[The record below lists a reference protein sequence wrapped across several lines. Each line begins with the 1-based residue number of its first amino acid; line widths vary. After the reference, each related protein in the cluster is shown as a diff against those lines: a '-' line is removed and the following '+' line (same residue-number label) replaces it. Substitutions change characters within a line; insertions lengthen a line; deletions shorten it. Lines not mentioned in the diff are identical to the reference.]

1 MTFFRALHW
10 VITTVALLA
19 VAGGLTGIAAA
30 QGQGRHVL
38 RIEVEGIINPVVD
51 RFIARAVERAEERE
65 AELLVIRLDT
75 PGGLL
80 GSTRNIVE
88 HLLNAEVP
96 TAVYVAP
103 RGAFAASAGTFITAA
118 GTFAVMSPGTN
129 FGAASPVGGGGE
141 ELPETLKDKVTNDAA
156 ALMRS
161 IADERGRNGEK
172 LEETV
177 RQATAYT
184 AEEAV
189 ELNMI
194 DFVAKDLADLL
205 EQLHG
210 REAITPA
217 GTVIMNTRDAEVRE
231 LRMSLVERMLVF
243 LSDPNISFLL
253 LSMGS
258 LGILVELLNPG
269 LVAPGVVG
277 AILLILA
284 FVTFGNLPV
293 NWAGAALILLA
304 VALTVLEVY
313 VVGFGVLGVGAI
325 ISFVLGGFLLFFHTG
340 APSPTMPSVR
350 VSLWVLLPT
359 AAVLGG
365 GGAWA
370 LTTIIRS
377 RGGEPEQG
385 MAGLVGQLAEV
396 ATDLAPRG
404 TVHLENQLWTA
415 VVEGS
420 DRIDAG
426 ETVQVVE
433 VEGIIL
439 TVARPDKS
447 QLPMPEGS

>member
-1 MTFFRALHW
+1 MTFFRTLRWAIIVLS
-10 VITTVALLA
+10 LLA
-19 VAGGLTGIAAA
+19 MAGGLTGVAVA

-38 RIEVEGIINPVVD
+38 RIEVEGIISPVVD
-51 RFIARAVERAEERE
+51 RFIGRAVERAEEKE

-96 TAVYVAP
+96 TAVFVAP

-118 GTFAVMSPGTN
+118 GTFAVMAPGTN

-141 ELPETLKDKVTNDAA
+141 ELPEILKDKVTNDAA

-189 ELNMI
+189 KLNMV
-194 DFVAKDLADLL
+194 DFVAQDLTDLL

-217 GTVIMNTRDAEVRE
+217 GTLVMNTRDAQVRD

-243 LSDPNISFLL
+243 LSDPNVSFML
-253 LSMGS
+253 LSLGS

-269 LVAPGVVG
+269 LIAPGVVG
-277 AILLILA
+277 VIFLILA
-284 FVTFGNLPV
+284 FVAFGNLPV

-304 VALTVLEVY
+304 VALAVLEVY
-313 VVGFGVLGVGAI
+313 VAGFGVLGVGAI

-340 APSPTMPSVR
+340 APSPTMPSIR

-377 RGGEPEQG
+377 RRGQPEQG
-385 MAGLVGQLAEV
+385 VSNLVGQLAEV
-396 ATDLAPRG
+396 ATDLVPRG
-404 TVHLENQLWTA
+404 TVRLESQLWTA
-415 VVEGS
+415 VVEGG
-420 DRIDAG
+420 DYIGAG
-426 ETVQVVE
+426 ETVEVVK
-433 VEGIIL
+433 VDGIIL
-439 TVARPDKS
+439 TVARPDES
-447 QLPMPEGS
+447 QLSMPDAP

>member
-1 MTFFRALHW
+1 
-10 VITTVALLA
+10 
-19 VAGGLTGIAAA
+19 
-30 QGQGRHVL
+30 
-38 RIEVEGIINPVVD
+38 
-51 RFIARAVERAEERE
+51 
-65 AELLVIRLDT
+65 
-75 PGGLL
+75 
-80 GSTRNIVE
+80 
-88 HLLNAEVP
+88 
-96 TAVYVAP
+96 
-103 RGAFAASAGTFITAA
+103 
-118 GTFAVMSPGTN
+118 
-129 FGAASPVGGGGE
+129 
-141 ELPETLKDKVTNDAA
+141 
-156 ALMRS
+156 MRS

-189 ELNMI
+189 DLNMI
-194 DFVAKDLADLL
+194 DFVAQDLTDLL

-269 LVAPGVVG
+269 LIAPGVVG

-284 FVTFGNLPV
+284 FVALGNLPV

-313 VVGFGVLGVGAI
+313 VVGFGILGVGAV

-340 APSPTMPSVR
+340 APSPTMPSIR

-359 AAVLGG
+359 FAVLGG

-377 RGGEPEQG
+377 RRGEPEQG
-385 MAGLVGQLAEV
+385 MAGLVGQLAEA
-396 ATDLAPRG
+396 ATDLVPRG

-415 VVEGS
+415 VVEGG

-426 ETVQVVE
+426 ETVQVVK
-433 VEGIIL
+433 VKGIIL
-439 TVARPDKS
+439 TVARPDEG
-447 QLPMPEGS
+447 QLPMPEVP